1 MKTAFSL
8 GLACL
13 LLVAC
18 HVTVQSKEITSRQ
31 KVPACMDFPGYC
43 GSALY
48 TEYGGKFING
58 KWVPLTVTRYCEN
71 GNVTE
76 KGVEAGIRNKRD
88 EFGHTLEDAC
98 CKCGGGIPG
107 SDSWYDCCERVGVP
121 SNCMMMCGNDLS
133 SRNDASTNCIHWASK
148 AQDCKRGPSLQQCCD
163 TQVIPDGCKGFCTGY
178 CDTVDWESLAKLDFH
193 KCNEHVKNLKDCCY
207 QN

>member
-8 GLACL
+8 GLVCL

-31 KVPACMDFPGYC
+31 KVPACMDFPGKC
-43 GSALY
+43 HEDALSTPENSQCFGAGCVVY
-48 TEYGGKFING
+48 
-58 KWVPLTVTRYCEN
+58 WHCEN

-76 KGVEAGIRNKRD
+76 RGVLAGVRTERD

-98 CKCGGGIPG
+98 CRCGGGIPG
-107 SDSWYDCCERVGVP
+107 SDSWSDCCKRMGVP

-133 SRNDASTNCIHWASK
+133 SRFDAPKNCFQWASK
-148 AQDCKRGPSLQQCCD
+148 AQQCKRGPTLQQCCD
-163 TQVIPDGCKGFCTGY
+163 TQVIPEGCKGFCTGY
-178 CDTVDWESLAKLDFH
+178 CDTVDWESFAKMDFH
-193 KCNEHVKNLKDCCY
+193 KCNEHVKNLKDCCQ